1 MPGSSFFFLSMIFA
15 LLQRA
20 FWLLV
25 GCLLLAS
32 LALAH
37 DPSAWGGMFRTRD
50 AGGTWL
56 PIDGGLFIGGAI
68 GLAVDPSDPNHL
80 LYATDTRLLR
90 SRNGGRD
97 WVQEQ
102 PSVFFG
108 PVLAAAFDA
117 RGASAIVATSAGLY
131 RNQSGA
137 REWTP
142 VPIPASASPA
152 RYVAA
157 GADAGWYYVAGAQ
170 GLYRSLDA
178 GASWQRIGETL
189 PETPASALVVQTR
202 PSEIVYAVVQGTV
215 WAGTGGGVNWSARSA
230 GLPLGQ
236 VEVVALDPRGQGL
249 WSAAA
254 GRLYASGDQG
264 QTWTPQGEPLPESG
278 ISVRGVG
285 ISGDGTRIV
294 LATHRGLYRST
305 DAGHHWSLI
314 ESNLPVHLEAG
325 PLVRDPNDPDT
336 LYAGFSLTP
345 YGEIWR
351 RAEQGTSLLALVDPV
366 SLAGGAAFLALL
378 LAAGLLLVRK
388 LIKLSSS
395 TSGRATTKT
404 S

>member
-1 MPGSSFFFLSMIFA
+1 MPGSSLFLPSMIFA
-15 LLQRA
+15 LLERA

-25 GCLLLAS
+25 GCLLLACP
-32 LALAH
+32 ALAH

-50 AGGTWL
+50 AGATWL
-56 PIDGGLFIGGAI
+56 PVDGGLFIGGAI
-68 GLAVDPSDPNHL
+68 SLAVDPRDPNHL

-97 WVQEQ
+97 WVPEQ

-108 PVLAAAFDA
+108 PALAAAFDA
-117 RGASAIVATSAGLY
+117 RGTSAIVATSAGLY
-131 RNQSGA
+131 RNESGA

-157 GADAGWYYVAGAQ
+157 GAEAGSYYVAGAQ

-189 PETPASALVVQTR
+189 PETPASALIVQMR
-202 PSEIVYAVVQGTV
+202 PSETVYAVIQGTV
-215 WAGTGGGVNWSARSA
+215 WAAAAGGVDWSARSV
-230 GLPLGQ
+230 GLPLGE
-236 VEVVALDPRGQGL
+236 VEVVALGPRGEGL

-254 GRLYASGDQG
+254 GRLYVSGDQG
-264 QTWTPQGEPLPESG
+264 QTWTPQGEPLPEAG
-278 ISVRGVG
+278 ISIRGIGV
-285 ISGDGTRIV
+285 SGDGDRIV

-305 DAGHHWSLI
+305 DAGHHWGLI

-325 PLVRDPNDPDT
+325 PLVRDPTDPDT

-388 LIKLSSS
+388 LMRLSSS
-395 TSGRATTKT
+395 APGQATTKT